1 MNLVDIFRSELHDLA
16 DSVVVD
22 AVNDRDD
29 QCDLDAD
36 AGEIFDRLL
45 FHIEQIANTAV
56 LVLLF
61 SDTIEL
67 KIDAVLTRS
76 LSGFAEFNVFSKTNP
91 IRRGENAV
99 EANLLSIGNR
109 FQIVRRKR
117 RLAAGE
123 KNNDLASR
131 LE

>member
-1 MNLVDIFRSELHDLA
+1 MA